1 MEKANQLLEN
11 ALRTKIGNNREE
23 IIGFIQQ
30 LLKNDAGKVVWLLYR
45 FDVDEQQLKRQLS
58 VNEASTEAELI
69 TDALLKRCEEII
81 KTRKK
86 YSSESASD
94 LSFDLD

>member
-45 FDVDEQQLKRQLS
+45 FDVDEQQ
-58 VNEASTEAELI
+58 
-69 TDALLKRCEEII
+69 
-81 KTRKK
+81 
-86 YSSESASD
+86 
-94 LSFDLD
+94 